1 MTISD
6 ICIKRPV
13 FTWVLVAIPVV
24 LGLFSYGELGVDLFP
39 DVDFP
44 VCTVTTVLQGASVEE
59 METTV
64 TKPIE
69 DIINTVSGID
79 ELRSTTT
86 EGVSIVT
93 VQFLLSKNGD
103 VGMQEVRDKVNTILA
118 DLPDGTD
125 PPIVDKFDTSSIP
138 VMTIAVSGRR
148 DFREVT
154 ELARKQIKERLET
167 VNGVGSINLVGGR
180 VRAMN
185 VVVDTERLAAY
196 DLSVEDVRFG
206 LVRQNLEVPGGRMD
220 QGSRELVLRT
230 LGRLTTEKEFND
242 LIVANRNGYPIRVRD
257 VGHADD
263 SFEEPRTLARL
274 DGDGAV
280 SLVIQ
285 KQSGV
290 NTVKVV
296 EDVKARLD
304 QLKTG
309 LPPDISTEVI
319 RDQSRFIKKSI
330 EEVKFHLLL
339 AAVLVSATIL
349 LFIRDWRTTLIA
361 TLAIPTSI
369 IPTFMFMRYM
379 GFTLNNITMLGL
391 ILAIGIVIDDAVVV
405 HENIFRHMEED
416 GMDGMSAARQGTR
429 EIALAVFATSLSL
442 VVIFVPIAF
451 MGGIV
456 GRFFSSFGLTVAFAV
471 VMSLFVSFTLTP
483 MLCSRFLK
491 LEPVAPGESSHT
503 GSKSGFFY
511 RLIDGA
517 YGGVLRFSL
526 RHKFL
531 VVAVTVAVIYSTV
544 PIGRMMGIALIPR
557 DDQSEYEVSVTTPE
571 GYSLERTSKITN
583 ELESRI
589 WKLRGTEHVF
599 TTIGQTEGGRV
610 VKGEGDV
617 TRGTIYVRIT
627 DLEKREAAMP
637 LHGWWDI
644 AGHFRRFVAKAP
656 FDQFSIQQEVRQ
668 FLEDYPDLRVSVNDV
683 SPFQGG
689 RRPQTFQVSLAGPDL
704 NQLAAYGDQLI
715 KELRTEGGMV
725 DLDTTL
731 SLRKPEVQVVIDREA
746 ASDLGVPVGT
756 IADTLRVL
764 VGGLPVS
771 KFREGDEQYDVWLR
785 AESDKRSTSHDLYQI
800 TFPSPAVGLV
810 KLTSLAKLNEDR
822 GPTEI
827 ERLSRERIVT
837 VVGNPEGID
846 LGESISRAE
855 RILKR
860 MNLPP
865 QYSYAFTGQ
874 AKTLGETGYYF
885 LVAFALS
892 ITFMYLI
899 LAAQFE
905 SWVQPIAIL
914 MALPVTV
921 PFGMLS
927 LVLFHTPM
935 DLYAMFGLFMLV
947 GIVKKNGILQVD
959 ATNQLRTK
967 GLARHDAIIEANH
980 TRLRPILMTTVMLV
994 AAMVPIALGNG
1005 PGAGARASMAKV
1017 IIGGQMLSL
1026 VLALLVTPVFYA
1038 LLDMFVNLTRR
1049 LGIRFSVEPTTAHAT
1064 RQPHV
1069 HPQISGHNAAIQSE
1083 GSPAESYV

>member
-6 ICIKRPV
+6 LCINRPV

-24 LGLFSYGELGVDLFP
+24 LGLVSYNELGVDLFP
-39 DVDFP
+39 NVDFP
-44 VCTVTTVLQGASVEE
+44 VCTVTTVLPGASVEE

-64 TKPIE
+64 SKPVE

-79 ELRSTTT
+79 ELRSITQ

-103 VGMQEVRDKVNTILA
+103 VGTQEVRDKVNTILG
-118 DLPDGTD
+118 DLPVGTQ
-125 PPIVDKFDTSSIP
+125 PPIIDKFDTGSMP

-154 ELARKQIKERLET
+154 EIARKQIKERLET
-167 VNGVGSINLVGGR
+167 VPGVGAINLVGGR

-185 VVVDTERLAAY
+185 VVVDTDKLAGY
-196 DLSVEDVRFG
+196 NLSVDDVRQA
-206 LVRQNLEVPGGRMD
+206 LVRQNLEVPGGRVD
-220 QGSRELVLRT
+220 QGPRELVLRT
-230 LGRLTTEKEFND
+230 LGRLRTEREFND
-242 LIVANRNGYPIRVRD
+242 LIITNRNGYPIRVRD
-257 VGHADD
+257 IGHAGD
-263 SFEEPRTLARL
+263 SNEEPRTLARL

-280 SLVIQ
+280 SLVVQ

-296 EDVKARLD
+296 EDVKNRLG
-304 QLKTG
+304 QLKAA
-309 LPPDISTEVI
+309 LPPDISTEII

-330 EEVKFHLLL
+330 HEVKFHLLL
-339 AAVLVSATIL
+339 ASVLVSATIL

-416 GMDGMSAARQGTR
+416 GMDGMEAARKGTR
-429 EIALAVFATSLSL
+429 EIALAVLATSLSL
-442 VVIFVPIAF
+442 IVIFLPIAF

-471 VMSLFVSFTLTP
+471 AMSLFVSFTLTP

-491 LEPVAPGESSHT
+491 LEPSESGRGHQPR
-503 GSKSGFFY
+503 SKSGFIY
-511 RLIDGA
+511 RLLDGS
-517 YGGVLRFSL
+517 YGWVLRGAL
-526 RHKFL
+526 RFKFL
-531 VVAVTVAVIYSTV
+531 VVMLTIAVIGSTI
-544 PIGRMMGIALIPR
+544 PIGKVMGLSLIPR
-557 DDQSEYEVSVTTPE
+557 DDQSEYEIAITTPE
-571 GYSLERTSKITN
+571 GYSLDRSSRLMSEI
-583 ELESRI
+583 EDRI
-589 WKLRGTEHVF
+589 WKLKGTQHVF
-599 TTIGQTEGGRV
+599 TTIGQTEGGRT

-617 TRGTIYVRIT
+617 TRAAIYVRMT
-627 DLEKREAAMP
+627 ELEERDYTQFAVQQQAREMM
-637 LHGWWDI
+637 
-644 AGHFRRFVAKAP
+644 V
-656 FDQFSIQQEVRQ
+656 
-668 FLEDYPDLRVSVNDV
+668 DYPDLRLSVNDV
-683 SPFQGG
+683 SAFQGG
-689 RRPQTFQVSLAGPDL
+689 RRSQTFQVNLAGPDL
-704 NQLAAYGDQLI
+704 NKLAKYADQLTA
-715 KELRTEGGMV
+715 ELKKQQGIL

-731 SLRKPEVQVVIDREA
+731 SLRKPEVQVLVDREA

-756 IADTLRVL
+756 VADTLRVL
-764 VGGLPVS
+764 VGGLPIS
-771 KFREGDEQYDVWLR
+771 KFRDGDQQYDVWLR
-785 AESDKRSTSHDLYQI
+785 AEAKDRATAQDLYQL
-800 TFPSPAVGLV
+800 TLPSPTVGLV
-810 KLTSLAKLNEDR
+810 KLASLARLVDER
-822 GPTEI
+822 GPSEI
-827 ERLSRERIVT
+827 ERLGRERVVT
-837 VVGNPEGID
+837 VLGNPEGIP
-846 LGESISRAE
+846 LGEAVSRAE
-855 RILKR
+855 KALQG

-865 QYSYAFTGQ
+865 QYSYIFTGQ

-905 SWVQPIAIL
+905 SWMQPIAIL
-914 MALPVTV
+914 MALPVTI

-927 LVLFHTPM
+927 LVLWRTPM

-959 ATNQLRTK
+959 ATNQLRAK
-967 GLARHDAIIEANH
+967 GMSRFDAILEANH

-994 AAMVPIALGNG
+994 AAMVPIAFGRG
-1005 PGAGARASMAKV
+1005 PGSGARASMAKV

-1038 LLDMFVNLTRR
+1038 LLDMLVNLARR
-1049 LGIRFSVEPTTAHAT
+1049 LGIRFTVEPRPRPHPAT
-1064 RQPHV
+1064 EVQP
-1069 HPQISGHNAAIQSE
+1069 AA
-1083 GSPAESYV
+1083 GGV

>member
-1 MTISD
+1 MTLSD

-24 LGLFSYGELGVDLFP
+24 LGIVSYGELGVNLFP

-44 VCTVTTVLQGASVEE
+44 VCTVTTVLPGASVEE

-79 ELRSTTT
+79 ELRSVTT

-103 VGMQEVRDKVNTILA
+103 VGMEEVRDKVNTILA

-125 PPIVDKFDTSSIP
+125 PPVVDKFDTGSIP
-138 VMTIAVSGRR
+138 VMTIAISGRR
-148 DFREVT
+148 DLREVT
-154 ELARKQIKERLET
+154 ELARRQIKERLET

-185 VVVDTERLAAY
+185 VVVDIDRLAGY
-196 DLSVEDVRFG
+196 NLSVEEVKQA
-206 LVRQNLEVPGGRMD
+206 LARQNLEVPGGRMD
-220 QGSRELVLRT
+220 QGSREVVLRT
-230 LGRLTTEKEFND
+230 LGRLQTEREFND
-242 LIVANRNGYPIRVRD
+242 LIVTNRNGYPIRIRD
-257 VGHADD
+257 IGRAED
-263 SFEEPRTLARL
+263 SFEEPRSQARL
-274 DGDGAV
+274 DGVNAV
-280 SLVIQ
+280 SLVVQ

-296 EDVKARLD
+296 EDVKAKLESI
-304 QLKTG
+304 KSA
-309 LPPDISTEVI
+309 LPPDIATEVI
-319 RDQSRFIKKSI
+319 RDQSKFIKKSI

-339 AAVLVSATIL
+339 AAALVSATIL

-369 IPTFMFMRYM
+369 IPTFLFMKYM

-416 GMDGMSAARQGTR
+416 GMDGMSASRLGTR
-429 EIALAVFATSLSL
+429 EIALAVLATSLSL

-471 VMSLFVSFTLTP
+471 MMSLFVSFTLTP

-491 LEPVAPGESSHT
+491 LEPKPAGQVHQHAS
-503 GSKSGFFY
+503 SKSGFFY
-511 RLIDGA
+511 RLIDGG
-517 YGGVLRFSL
+517 YGLVLRAAM

-531 VVAVTVAVIYSTV
+531 VVLLTFAVIASTV
-544 PIGRMMGIALIPR
+544 PIGRAMGISLIPR

-571 GYSLERTSKITN
+571 GYSLERTGRLLA

-599 TTIGQTEGGRV
+599 TTVGATEGGRV

-617 TRGTIYVRIT
+617 TRATIYVRIT
-627 DLEKREAAMP
+627 DLEEREWATP
-637 LHGWWDI
+637 VRGWWDVPGHVRRYF
-644 AGHFRRFVAKAP
+644 AGPK
-656 FDQFSIQQEVRQ
+656 FDQFRVQQEARR

-704 NQLAAYGDQLI
+704 NELSGYADRLI
-715 KELRTEGGMV
+715 AELKKEPGLV

-731 SLRKPEVQVVIDREA
+731 SLRKPEVQVVVDREA

-771 KFREGDEQYDVWLR
+771 KFREGDQRYDVWLR
-785 AESDKRSTSHDLYQI
+785 AGRPIERPIRTCTRS
-800 TFPSPAVGLV
+800 PSPRRRSAWCGW
-810 KLTSLAKLNEDR
+810 
-822 GPTEI
+822 
-827 ERLSRERIVT
+827 
-837 VVGNPEGID
+837 
-846 LGESISRAE
+846 
-855 RILKR
+855 
-860 MNLPP
+860 
-865 QYSYAFTGQ
+865 
-874 AKTLGETGYYF
+874 
-885 LVAFALS
+885 
-892 ITFMYLI
+892 
-899 LAAQFE
+899 AA
-905 SWVQPIAIL
+905 
-914 MALPVTV
+914 
-921 PFGMLS
+921 
-927 LVLFHTPM
+927 
-935 DLYAMFGLFMLV
+935 
-947 GIVKKNGILQVD
+947 
-959 ATNQLRTK
+959 
-967 GLARHDAIIEANH
+967 
-980 TRLRPILMTTVMLV
+980 
-994 AAMVPIALGNG
+994 
-1005 PGAGARASMAKV
+1005 
-1017 IIGGQMLSL
+1017 
-1026 VLALLVTPVFYA
+1026 
-1038 LLDMFVNLTRR
+1038 
-1049 LGIRFSVEPTTAHAT
+1049 
-1064 RQPHV
+1064 
-1069 HPQISGHNAAIQSE
+1069 
-1083 GSPAESYV
+1083 SPS